1 MPKIRALIR
10 QPVAVVVLL
19 VLLAVTAHA
28 ASLTVFT
35 SRDTFQETFSNFQ
48 LFNFNGAPDNTTGQL
63 TIGGL
68 TVLGDFRLSGGLI
81 NFTSA
86 TNSPLDFA
94 FNFNGNDV
102 SYFGADVVALSRP
115 GIYNFS
121 AAGTNRA
128 INFTSAPGFI
138 GFSSDLP
145 FSLINVTFTPFSNDT
160 GGGFSF
166 VLDNIVSTTV
176 NGVPEPSTL
185 VLLGAGAVFGLVRLY
200 VRRRSPAA
208 EQPAAKEQDSDL
220 S

>member
-1 MPKIRALIR
+1 MPKIRALVR

-28 ASLTVFT
+28 ATLTMFT
-35 SRDTFQETFSNFQ
+35 SRDAFQTQFSNFH
-48 LFNFNGAPDNTTGQL
+48 LYNFNSVPDTAAGQVTL
-63 TIGGL
+63 DGL
-68 TVLGDFRLSGGLI
+68 TVLGDFRLSGGAI

-86 TNSPLDFA
+86 SSDPLRFA

-102 SYFGADVVALSRP
+102 TYFGADIVALSRP

-121 AAGTNRA
+121 AAGTNS
-128 INFTSAPGFI
+128 ILNFASVGFI
-138 GFSSDLP
+138 GFSSDIP
-145 FSLINVTFTPFSNDT
+145 FPLINVTFTPLSDT

-176 NGVPEPSTL
+176 SGVPEPSTL
-185 VLLGAGAVFGLVRLY
+185 VLLGAGAVLGLVRLY
-200 VRRRSPAA
+200 VRRRSPADG
-208 EQPAAKEQDSDL
+208 QPTAKEQDSDL

>member
-1 MPKIRALIR
+1 MPKIRALVR

-28 ASLTVFT
+28 ATLTVFT
-35 SRDTFQETFSNFQ
+35 SRDTFQSQFSNFQ
-48 LFNFNGAPDNTTGQL
+48 SFNFNGVPDTGGQA

-86 TNSPLDFA
+86 SSNPLSFA

-102 SYFGADVVALSRP
+102 TYFGADVVALSRP

-121 AAGTNRA
+121 AGGTNTL
-128 INFTSAPGFI
+128 INFTSSIGFI
-138 GFSSDLP
+138 GFSSDIP
-145 FSLINVTFTPFSNDT
+145 FSLINATFTPFSDT
-160 GGGFSF
+160 GGGFNF

-185 VLLGAGAVFGLVRLY
+185 VLLGAGAVFGLVRL
-200 VRRRSPAA
+200 VIRRRSPADG
-208 EQPAAKEQDSDL
+208 QPAAKELDSDL

>member
-1 MPKIRALIR
+1 MPKIRALVR

-28 ASLTVFT
+28 ATLTLFT
-35 SRDTFQETFSNFQ
+35 DRTAFETQFSNFHTY
-48 LFNFNGAPDNTTGQL
+48 NFNSVPDTGGQVTL
-63 TIGGL
+63 DSL

-86 TNSPLDFA
+86 TNDPLSFA

-102 SYFGADVVALSRP
+102 TYFGATVTALSRP

-121 AAGTNRA
+121 AGGANTLF
-128 INFTSAPGFI
+128 NFTSTGFL

-145 FSLINVTFTPFSNDT
+145 FSLINVTFTPLSDAE
-160 GGGFSF
+160 GGFNF
-166 VLDNIVSTTV
+166 VLDNIVSTT
-176 NGVPEPSTL
+176 VPEPSTL
-185 VLLGAGAVFGLVRLY
+185 VLLGAGAVLGLVRL
-200 VRRRSPAA
+200 VTRRRSSADG
-208 EQPAAKEQDSDL
+208 QPAAKEQDSDL